1 MGRKTQMNKL
11 TSPELLARV
20 NPENRLL
27 LEDFLRY
34 LQSIQRSPGTI
45 AQYRSDLNIFF
56 VYNMKYND
64 NKPFRKVTKRAIVN
78 YQHWL
83 INENG
88 NSPAR
93 VRRLKAALSSLS
105 NYIDTILVG
114 DDEDYDD
121 FRPIVKKIENP
132 AKSAVREKTILTEEQ
147 VLKLLNELHR
157 LGKDERACFVALAAY
172 SGRRK
177 AELLRFKVSDF
188 DDDNVVYGSLYRTP
202 RQIKTKGR
210 GVNGKMLTCYTL
222 AKPFRPW
229 FDYWMAQRE
238 KKRID
243 SEWLFP
249 DPKDPSKPRTVYA
262 VSGWAK
268 EFSDILGVEAY
279 VHMFR
284 HFFTSH
290 LASSGI
296 PEGIIQEIVGWESQ
310 DMVQLYNDND
320 ITDELGKYFKDGDIV
335 AQETKSLS
343 DL

>member
-1 MGRKTQMNKL
+1 M
-11 TSPELLARV
+11 
-20 NPENRLL
+20 
-27 LEDFLRY
+27 
-34 LQSIQRSPGTI
+34 
-45 AQYRSDLNIFF
+45 
-56 VYNMKYND
+56 
-64 NKPFRKVTKRAIVN
+64 
-78 YQHWL
+78 
-83 INENG
+83 
-88 NSPAR
+88 
-93 VRRLKAALSSLS
+93 
-105 NYIDTILVG
+105 
-114 DDEDYDD
+114 
-121 FRPIVKKIENP
+121 
-132 AKSAVREKTILTEEQ
+132 
-147 VLKLLNELHR
+147 HR

-296 PEGIIQEIVGWESQ
+296 PDGIIQEIVGWESQ
-310 DMVQLYNDND
+310 DMVKLYNDND